1 MIAGWHGLYQQLL
14 DLRRQHVIPHLPGSR
29 ALGAQVLGDKALS
42 ARWRLGNGTVLR
54 IDLNLAATPQPTT
67 LPAAEHRL
75 FDSSDTQ
82 HPDTALSAYS
92 CVISLLAP
100 GQESP

>member
-1 MIAGWHGLYQQLL
+1 ARGRRGL
-14 DLRRQHVIPHLPGSR
+14 GGR
-29 ALGAQVLGDKALS
+29 ALGARG
-42 ARWRLGNGTVLR
+42 RRGNGTVLR